1 MTAAAPASVA
11 DMATAASPLRSL
23 PKAKAAAGDDAR
35 ARPARSAL
43 GAIVLVVRLRLR
55 RRLAWIAWRA
65 QHGGQPPEA
74 LELLLDDGD
83 RPDREAHWQAT
94 TPEIAPLNAEIATA
108 EASLADTR
116 HEDLVEA
123 LELHDGDVAV
133 LQLAMAVAA
142 EPALRTALAALEGS
156 RPPVGPTACHA
167 ARLFGLGRVVAVG
180 PQAPVR
186 RWRLVSLAPAE
197 AGAPAVLV
205 ADPAIVAWLAGG
217 LLDDEGLAAQP
228 VPALAPLPGWPV
240 EATVA
245 RVREM
250 TGPCRIRVV
259 GPAAIGRRTFAANV
273 AAATGHRLFAV
284 TATGIGADDGER
296 WTLACRRARLMN
308 ERFAWVGPPPS
319 GAADPPCCFVV
330 ATPQESSLPGALE
343 LPVELPLPDIGTR
356 RMLWQRHLPSA
367 ATWPDGAL
375 DRLAIAHRL
384 SVGELR
390 DAARHGSRT
399 PEEAGEVVRL
409 TGRGALAGLAQRLR
423 CPFTFEDLVVG
434 DALRVALDDFVYEA
448 RERLLVWEDAE
459 LRRLFPQGTGLMAMF
474 CGPSGTGKTMTA
486 QVVAG
491 ALGLDLYRIDLAA
504 VVSKYIGET
513 TRNIDRILATASRM
527 DVVLFFDEADA
538 LFGRRTDI
546 RDAHDRYANTDTNFL
561 LQAIEAYP
569 GIALLATNRK
579 GNVDSAFM
587 RRLRHV
593 FDFPPPDAG
602 LRTRLWRRL
611 VAAIGGSDA
620 ARSNVATLPALAA
633 AFEMSGAQI
642 KYAVLHALYAARR
655 DNGAIRVRHLIA
667 GVERELLKEGRGLAR
682 GERDR
687 LLAKEAG
694 R

>member
-1 MTAAAPASVA
+1 MTAAAALEQRVDPAS
-11 DMATAASPLRSL
+11 ASP
-23 PKAKAAAGDDAR
+23 
-35 ARPARSAL
+35 ARPAIE
-43 GAIVLVVRLRLR
+43 AIVRSVRLRLR
-55 RRLAWIAWRA
+55 RRLAWLAWRA
-65 QHGGQPPEA
+65 QQGDRPAEP
-74 LELLLDDGD
+74 LELLLDDSD

-94 TPEIAPLNAEIATA
+94 TPEIASLNAEIAGV
-108 EASLADTR
+108 EAALGATR
-116 HEDLVEA
+116 HRELVEA
-123 LELHDGDVAV
+123 LDLGPGDIAV
-133 LQLAMAVAA
+133 LQLAAAVAA
-142 EPALRTALAALEGS
+142 EPALRGALAALDGS
-156 RPPVGPTACHA
+156 RVPVGPTACHA
-167 ARLFGLGRVVAVG
+167 ARLFGLGRIAEIG

-186 RWRLVSLAPAE
+186 RWRLVALAGAE
-197 AGAPAVLV
+197 AGAPRVLV
-205 ADPAIVAWLAGG
+205 ADPGIVAWLSGG
-217 LLDDEGLAAQP
+217 GLDDEGLTAQP

-245 RVREM
+245 RLRGMAE
-250 TGPCRIRVV
+250 PCRIRVV

-284 TATGIGADDGER
+284 TPTGHGADDGER
-296 WTLACRRARLMN
+296 WILACRRARLLG
-308 ERFAWVGPPPS
+308 ERFAWIGTPPA
-319 GAADPPCCFVV
+319 GAADPPCCFIV
-330 ATPQESSLPGALE
+330 ATPQDGAAPGPLE
-343 LPVELPLPDIGTR
+343 HPVELPLPDIGTR

-367 ATWPDGAL
+367 AGWPEGAI

-390 DAARHGSRT
+390 DAARHGART

-423 CPFTFEDLVVG
+423 CPFSFDDLVVG
-434 DALRVALDDFVYEA
+434 DPLRLALDDFVYEA

-561 LQAIEAYP
+561 LQAIEGYP

-579 GNVDSAFM
+579 GNVDSAFL

-593 FDFPPPDAG
+593 FDFPPPDAS

-611 VAAIGGSDA
+611 VAAIGGADA
-620 ARSNVATLPALAA
+620 ARSNESTLPALAA
-633 AFEMSGAQI
+633 AFELSGAQI

-655 DNGAIRVRHLIA
+655 DGGAIRVRHLIA

-682 GERDR
+682 GERER
-687 LLAKEAG
+687 LLATEAG